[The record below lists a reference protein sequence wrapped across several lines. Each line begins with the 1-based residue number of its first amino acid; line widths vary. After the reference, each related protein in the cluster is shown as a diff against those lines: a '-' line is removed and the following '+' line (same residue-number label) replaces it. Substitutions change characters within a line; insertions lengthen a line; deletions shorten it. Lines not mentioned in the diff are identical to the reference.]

1 MISPIFCTN
10 LRPLLRVSRPQRR
23 TSRPHSLSQLPSRP
37 PPIAARQ
44 LRTSANQRAA
54 EVRCEAGSRHW
65 PRHARP
71 RSSYPRFR
79 GRDLCRGC
87 DWPRHPRICSWSLA
101 SDTRTQRPLS
111 LSFIAANIGIITASK
126 VGTPL
131 CTELLLVA
139 RLLRCERGP

>member
-54 EVRCEAGSRHW
+54 EVRCEAGPATGLGSPGPG
-65 PRHARP
+65 PRILVSAA
-71 RSSYPRFR
+71 
-79 GRDLCRGC
+79 RDLYRGC

-101 SDTRTQRPLS
+101 SDTRTQRPLQ
-111 LSFIAANIGIITASK
+111 LSFIANIGIITASN

-139 RLLRCERGP
+139 RLVRCERGP